1 MTRTS
6 IRRAEGAWGEAY
18 LIEPDEV
25 FSISSSEIDATSS
38 QVSTGKTVEF
48 LYSPQ
53 IIDPGLKSI
62 QTWLMAPALTPF
74 SQPAVGKDRP
84 LPSPEP
90 TPPQA
95 SKAKNVTDNISRD
108 ELAARLETIEARND
122 ARFEKIMGEIK
133 TSNAALAGKVDVIG
147 ARSAGK
153 WTVWGAAGSI
163 IVAMIAT
170 IIVLLQ
176 VMQSGY
182 DTGRDAEKSI
192 NEAVERATSPQQ
204 PAPKLAE

>member
-1 MTRTS
+1 MS
-6 IRRAEGAWGEAY
+6 SLQRAEGAWGEAY
-18 LIEPDEV
+18 VFEPEEV
-25 FSISSSEIDATSS
+25 FSVSAPEVGSSSGQI
-38 QVSTGKTVEF
+38 STERSDEF
-48 LYSPQ
+48 LFSPR
-53 IIDPGLKSI
+53 IIAPDLKNL
-62 QTWLMAPALTPF
+62 QTWLAASCVKPT
-74 SQPAVGKDRP
+74 SQSAVDSGP
-84 LPSPEP
+84 LPSAKLEP
-90 TPPQA
+90 SQG

-133 TSNAALAGKVDVIG
+133 TSNATLAGKVDVIG

-163 IVAMIAT
+163 VVAMIAT

-182 DTGRDAEKSI
+182 DSGRDAEKSI
-192 NEAVERATSPQQ
+192 NEAVARATASPIVT
-204 PAPKLAE
+204 K